1 MTSEYDSSSP
11 DETIAARIRQIDGL
25 LSGWTGSRDEQKIL
39 AILREADAAA
49 FNAILTGIDLER
61 LFAKVDDHLFAPD
74 SFTALMKLLS
84 ARTSEMTLDVRSRV
98 IGALQLGRTRQ
109 IEEALVRTI
118 VVATHGEDLT
128 RLKNAIDR
136 SQSHHDLEKL
146 VFSDIDDQ
154 ALRVEILSHIASE
167 ADAIPRRSWKVLSD
181 IDDTVFARLHD
192 RRFPSKTVYP
202 GVLTFYE
209 ELDRGPGATP
219 DETGDLT
226 FVTARPTAIGGF
238 IEGQTRQA
246 LIKAGAPPSTILTG
260 SLFSLIS
267 HSRMAGRKFEVF
279 GRYRELF
286 PEYDFIF
293 VGDNGQGDPEFG
305 RRMQAASP
313 ERIKAVFIHN
323 VAEEVPADPDA
334 TTWEDDGL
342 IVFNTYVGAALAAW
356 QHGLISAE
364 GVRRVAAA
372 AQEELAAIEFDN
384 HENRDE
390 VRALVARDLAAL
402 ERLG

>member
-1 MTSEYDSSSP
+1 MTSEPDSS
-11 DETIAARIRQIDGL
+11 DIDGTIAARIQQVDTL
-25 LSGWTGSRDEQKIL
+25 LSGWTGSRDEQAIL
-39 AILREADAAA
+39 VILREADSAA
-49 FNAILTGIDLER
+49 FNAMLMGVDLDR

-74 SFTALMKLLS
+74 SFTELMQLLS
-84 ARTSEMTLDVRSRV
+84 ARTAEMTLEVRSRV
-98 IGALQLGRTRQ
+98 VNALQMGRTRQ

-128 RLKNAIDR
+128 HLKNAIDR
-136 SQSHHDLEKL
+136 SGSHHDLEKL

-154 ALRVEILSHIASE
+154 TLRVEILSHIASE

-181 IDDTVFARLHD
+181 IDDTVLARLHD

-209 ELDRGPGATP
+209 ELDRGPGDAQ

-226 FVTARPTAIGGF
+226 FVTARPF
-238 IEGQTRQA
+238 IEGQTRQT
-246 LIKAGAPPSTILTG
+246 LIKAGMPPSAILTG

-305 RRMQAASP
+305 RRMLAASP
-313 ERIKAVFIHN
+313 DRIKAVFIHN
-323 VAEEVPADPDA
+323 VAEDVPSDPDA
-334 TTWEDDGL
+334 TTWEDGGL
-342 IVFNTYVGAALAAW
+342 ILFNTYVGAAEAAY
-356 QHGLISAE
+356 QHGLISRE
-364 GVRRVAAA
+364 GVHRVAIAA
-372 AQEELAAIEFDN
+372 REELAAIAFDDGQR
-384 HENRDE
+384 EE
-390 VRALVARDLAAL
+390 IEALFARDLKAL
-402 ERLG
+402 EGLG